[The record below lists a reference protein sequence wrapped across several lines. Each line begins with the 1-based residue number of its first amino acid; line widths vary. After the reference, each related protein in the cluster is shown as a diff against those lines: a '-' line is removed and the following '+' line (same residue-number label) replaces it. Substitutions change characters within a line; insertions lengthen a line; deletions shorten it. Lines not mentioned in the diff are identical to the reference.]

1 MWNIANRKIAQRPNL
16 LLSYGLS
23 TSISSA
29 RLCTYITPFD
39 EGLFGQAKNLSTGSL
54 RDRPAFQDMFE

>member
-1 MWNIANRKIAQRPNL
+1 M
-16 LLSYGLS
+16 LSYGQ
-23 TSISSA
+23 TTPISSA
-29 RLCTYITPFD
+29 RICTYITPFD